1 MGSMHARAAGVTVR
15 LKQRGS
21 PTENYWTGRGRDALE
36 VAYTY
41 FRMTIADEA
50 SVTQLT
56 TML

>member
-1 MGSMHARAAGVTVR
+1 MPARAAGVTVR

-21 PTENYWTGRGRDALE
+21 PTGNYWTGRGIDALE
-36 VAYTY
+36 FAYTY